1 MTICFLNFV
10 GTLVDGFIGDGGA
23 GVVVLL
29 VRVINELCLHGA
41 REPEAKPKVI
51 KRKQRRRR

>member
-1 MTICFLNFV
+1 MKVYFLNFE
-10 GTLVDGFIGDGGA
+10 GTMVVGFIGDGGA